1 MISRRRKKRERK
13 KGKTSHLAVAALP
26 AVAIVVVFVPQAT
39 HLLLLLEA
47 RTEQEAHGLVETK
60 RDCFLVCFLFFVF
73 ALLREESDF
82 LAERRRQATKLSRF
96 VSLCFPLSRSLSL
109 SLSLARARSGLD
121 HSIAFALSFSF
132 SLSLSALFSLSLSLP
147 LRCKKKINRRKAT
160 PHTSVLPS
168 LLPTSLPT
176 SSPSSSPAAARRQTT
191 ASCR

>member
-96 VSLCFPLSRSLSL
+96 VSLCFPR
-109 SLSLARARSGLD
+109 ARALWIGSLD
-121 HSIAFALSFSF
+121 RVCSLFLF
-132 SLSLSALFSLSLSLP
+132 LSLSALFSLSLSLP
-147 LRCKKKINRRKAT
+147 LRCKKKIKRRKAT
-160 PHTSVLPS
+160 PHTSFLPS